1 MIVAVDG
8 PVAAG
13 KGTLARRLA
22 ARYGLDY
29 LDTGSLYRAVAL
41 SLLRAGAQADAAP
54 DEARAVEAAR
64 ALDPSGLSDPALRD
78 EATGRLA
85 SVVAAIPAVRAAL
98 LEFQRGFAERPPGGR
113 GAVLDG
119 RDIGAVVCPGADVK
133 LFVTASA
140 EARARR
146 RWLELQARGDAA
158 TLEVVRADLEA
169 RDARDRGRA
178 VAPLAPAPDAH
189 LLDTT
194 TLDIEAAFQAACAI
208 IAAVRPGLRAGP
220 GLDR

>member
-22 ARYGLDY
+22 AHYGFAY
-29 LDTGSLYRAVAL
+29 LDTGLLYRAAAL
-41 SLLRAGAQADAAP
+41 RLLRSGMQPGEAQAADAARGVGAT
-54 DEARAVEAAR
+54 E
-64 ALDPSGLSDPALRD
+64 LSDPALRD

-85 SVVAAIPAVRAAL
+85 SVIAVFPAVRAAL
-98 LEFQRGFAERPPGGR
+98 LEYQRGFAARPAGGL

-119 RDIGAVVCPGADVK
+119 RDIGSVVCPHADVK

-146 RWLELQARGDAA
+146 RFLELRARGAPADLAA
-158 TLEVVRADLEA
+158 VRADLEA

-178 VAPLAPAPDAH
+178 TAPLAPAADAH

-208 IAAVRPGLRAGP
+208 VAAARSGLRAGP